1 MVPKIGSVGPPPE
14 KHADRVV
21 AEMMRLII
29 RVHASILEDIHA
41 AFEDRS
47 DGNPTGQRRMVRRIK
62 ESGGSLLFDAILEPG
77 KRGRYELVLTECVGW
92 NAAAGTAIRAGWNI
106 ITGDADEDDTHAI
119 PEKPWLGC
127 RFTSIK
133 SKGRG
138 CYEVSRGLPLL
149 ITHHALSRL
158 AQRCNAR
165 EASDLVLAV
174 NAIWYAFVEADLKA
188 HEDGAGLNARPA
200 SQRISVKLPGDM
212 GEAIAVLC
220 PHDTRPHTLVVATIL
235 SPGMEEAAA

>member
-1 MVPKIGSVGPPPE
+1 MSLHE
-14 KHADRVV
+14 HQ
-21 AEMMRLII
+21 E
-29 RVHASILEDIHA
+29 
-41 AFEDRS
+41 
-47 DGNPTGQRRMVRRIK
+47 QRAWVQ
-62 ESGGSLLFDAILEPG
+62 
-77 KRGRYELVLTECVGW
+77 
-92 NAAAGTAIRAGWNI
+92 
-106 ITGDADEDDTHAI
+106 
-119 PEKPWLGC
+119 
-127 RFTSIK
+127 
-133 SKGRG
+133 
-138 CYEVSRGLPLL
+138 VSRGLPLL

-220 PHDTRPHTLVVATIL
+220 PHDTRPHTLVVA
-235 SPGMEEAAA
+235 